1 MKLHLDRWWE
11 NGLVFKI
18 AKTKIHQISQ
28 HRYMILS
35 SILTLLKKKNLSH
48 LSRPSQGE
56 GLEGQAPPPH
66 FLKNKCGTSIQRRV
80 KGLAK
85 YVRYNEVF
93 FYNLHRGSFSYCLT
107 FYNYWSQKKN
117 CSLDRGLRYRGST
130 VIYVFT

>member
-35 SILTLLKKKNLSH
+35 SILTLLKKKNLSVIY
-48 LSRPSQGE
+48 QGPRR
-56 GLEGQAPPPH
+56 GRGWRGGGGPPPPH

-93 FYNLHRGSFSYCLT
+93 FTTYIEVLFHIALHFTITGV
-107 FYNYWSQKKN
+107 KKKIVRQTE
-117 CSLDRGLRYRGST
+117 DF
-130 VIYVFT
+130 VIEVPL